1 MVTPQTNF
9 PYGRNNQLDFR
20 LAKDFQFKERWKV
33 EPTVDFYNLLN
44 ASPILSIAT
53 GFNQTAPGT
62 AGAWQNVTGL
72 LPGRLIK
79 FGVHLDF

>member
-1 MVTPQTNF
+1 MTPQTVF

-44 ASPILSIAT
+44 ASPRLSIAT
-53 GFNQTAPGT
+53 GFNQTGP
-62 AGAWQNVTGL
+62 VR
-72 LPGRLIK
+72 PERGRT
-79 FGVHLDF
+79 